1 MKLNKKLLTAALA
14 GALIVQAVPATTFA
28 QEPAGQETAR
38 KVGLERILDR
48 LAKFNT
54 EFENLTKQKRDLVSQ
69 VYREQKPG
77 ETDEEYEAALKGKF
91 LVLQEKTDADAKDV
105 AAKQKAYDEAKK
117 AYEKALK
124 DEVTAQKQ
132 LEAAQKAFAGK
143 DKAYQ
148 DEKDA
153 AKAAL
158 EKAKADAV
166 AAEKEVL
173 RTKDH
178 AVNLLTKELNQK
190 EQEELNA
197 ERAVAEADKN
207 DKTHVKELER
217 KYADATA
224 AKEKV
229 AAQLEK
235 AEKDRDELVENA
247 KATKEAAIKKAKENY
262 EEELDKIEFKYVINF
277 NIGKDS
283 SELNKFQRAYLEA
296 KKAHEDAKEN
306 IKATS
311 KAVDDALTAL
321 TAAKDVLSKSN
332 EESYK
337 AATDLKRIEKELS
350 EVILKIEKLLGNEN
364 VNIKSIAGKVNDA
377 LYKNLDLIAKMSDSQ
392 KLALIAKQDKE
403 YNELLAK
410 YNKLKNNST
419 TDVKPLVTYKFTVKD
434 TTGKG
439 VEGLTLQLTKVNEPS
454 VVRVATSDKDGVILI
469 PGMEQGRY
477 SVAVKKIPDGY
488 EVYQGG
494 KKVSE
499 VQALFK
505 AASEVKAENN
515 AEAVTGAKKDEKKE
529 TKSKIELPET
539 VDVGETS
546 EDSSKPADKKDQK
559 VVDGGTIVVQ
569 KKKKEDKKEVKK
581 PAKPAKKVKK
591 AKKKLPKAGVA
602 AEAATIAAAAMA
614 TMGGAFLSLKK
625 RK

>member
-48 LAKFNT
+48 LAKFNA
-54 EFENLTKQKRDLVSQ
+54 EFERLTKEKKDLVSQ
-69 VYREQKPG
+69 VYREQNPG

-143 DKAYQ
+143 NKAYQ

-153 AKAAL
+153 ALAAL
-158 EKAKADAV
+158 DKATEDAKQ
-166 AAEKEVL
+166 AEIEVL

-190 EQEELNA
+190 EEEESSA
-197 ERAVAEADKN
+197 EKAVADANQN
-207 DKTHVKELER
+207 DKTHVKELDR
-217 KYADATA
+217 KYEDAKA
-224 AKEKV
+224 ATEKV
-229 AAQLEK
+229 RAQLGK
-235 AEKDRDELVENA
+235 AEKDREELVKNA
-247 KATKEAAIKKAKENY
+247 EETKEAAIKKAKENY

-296 KKAHEDAKEN
+296 KKAHKDAEEN
-306 IKATS
+306 IKTTS

-392 KLALIAKQDKE
+392 KLALIAKQNKE

-410 YNKLKNNST
+410 YNKIKGST

-439 VEGLTLQLTKVNEPS
+439 VEGLTLQLTKVSEPS

-488 EVYQGG
+488 VVYQGG

-515 AEAVTGAKKDEKKE
+515 AEAVTGAKKGEKKE
-529 TKSKIELPET
+529 SKIVIPET

-546 EDSSKPADKKDQK
+546 EETSKPADKKDEK

-581 PAKPAKKVKK
+581 PAKPAKPAK

>member
-48 LAKFNT
+48 LAKFNA
-54 EFENLTKQKRDLVSQ
+54 EFERLTKEKKDLVSQ

-105 AAKQKAYDEAKK
+105 AAKQKAYDEAIK
-117 AYEKALK
+117 AYEKAQK
-124 DEVTAQKQ
+124 DEVAAQKQ

-143 DKAYQ
+143 NKAYQ

-153 AKAAL
+153 ALAAL
-158 EKAKADAV
+158 EKAKADA
-166 AAEKEVL
+166 AEAEKEVL

-178 AVNLLTKELNQK
+178 AVNMLTKELSKK
-190 EQEELNA
+190 EQDELNA
-197 ERAVAEADKN
+197 EKAAAEADKN

-247 KATKEAAIKKAKENY
+247 KATKEAAIKKAEENY

-296 KKAHEDAKEN
+296 KKAHKDAEDNVKT
-306 IKATS
+306 TS

-321 TAAKDVLSKSN
+321 SAAKDVLSKSN

-392 KLALIAKQDKE
+392 KLALIAKQNKE

-410 YNKLKNNST
+410 YNKIKGST

-439 VEGLTLQLTKVNEPS
+439 VEGLTLQLTKVSQPS

-488 EVYQGG
+488 VVYQGG

-515 AEAVTGAKKDEKKE
+515 AEAVTGAKKGEKKE
-529 TKSKIELPET
+529 SKIVIPET

-546 EDSSKPADKKDQK
+546 EETSKPADKKDEK

-581 PAKPAKKVKK
+581 PAKPAKPAK

-625 RK
+625 T

>member
-54 EFENLTKQKRDLVSQ
+54 EFENLTKQKRDLVSK
-69 VYREQKPG
+69 VYREQKEN
-77 ETDEEYEAALKGKF
+77 ETDEQYEAALKGKF

-105 AAKQKAYDEAKK
+105 AAKQKAYDEARK
-117 AYEKALK
+117 AYDKAQK

-143 DKAYQ
+143 NKAYQ

-158 EKAKADAV
+158 DKAIADAEE
-166 AAEKEVL
+166 AEKEVL

-178 AVNLLTKELNQK
+178 TVNSLKKELDLK

-197 ERAVAEADKN
+197 ERAAAKADKS
-207 DKTHVKELER
+207 HAKELDR

-247 KATKEAAIKKAKENY
+247 KATKEAAIKKANDNY

-277 NIGKDS
+277 NIGNDS

-296 KKAHEDAKEN
+296 KKAHKDAEDNVKT
-306 IKATS
+306 TS

-337 AATDLKRIEKELS
+337 AATELKRIEKELS

-392 KLALIAKQDKE
+392 KLALIAKQNKE

-410 YNKLKNNST
+410 YNKIKGST

-434 TTGKG
+434 TAGKG
-439 VEGLTLQLTKVNEPS
+439 VEGLTLQLTKVSEPS

-546 EDSSKPADKKDQK
+546 EDSSKPADKKDEK